1 VETNGTVLKF
11 SDKYILLTHSVLTN
25 IEFELHLKNMLL
37 SQIPIDVAP
46 VISVIAEDFGRI
58 AWNSFLALL
67 PLTLSFFLFNKP
79 RSSMFCWSTYL
90 LLGMSFIVGIK
101 KYNNGNLLEA
111 LQRILMSLWGV
122 RIIFIA
128 IAIGLIIILAIVDRR
143 LRFSFREATPTN
155 RDRSIFWWMGLFLF
169 LAILPNAPYILT
181 DIIHFYEAVRTLD
194 SVWAITLIIVPIY
207 ILFIGVGWLSYV
219 CSLVNIDR
227 YLQKHQLDR
236 YMSVVELSLHLLCA
250 IGIYIGRFLR
260 FNSWSLVTQPKYF
273 LSILPG
279 ELIGKFPVVVIL
291 LTFLIITILYA
302 ICKPIMVKSSL
313 YSH

>member
-1 VETNGTVLKF
+1 M
-11 SDKYILLTHSVLTN
+11 I
-25 IEFELHLKNMLL
+25 L
-37 SQIPIDVAP
+37 SQIPIEIDP
-46 VISVIAEDFGRI
+46 VIRVIAEDLGRI
-58 AWNSFLALL
+58 AWNSFLALV
-67 PLTLSFFLFNKP
+67 PLTLSFFLFDKP
-79 RSSMFCWSTYL
+79 RSWVFCWTTYI

-111 LQRILMSLWGV
+111 LERIVMSLWGV
-122 RIIFIA
+122 RLFFIA
-128 IAIGLIIILAIVDRR
+128 FSIGLIIILAIVDRS
-143 LRFSFREATPTN
+143 LRQN
-155 RDRSIFWWMGLFLF
+155 RNRSIFWWMGLFLF

-181 DIIHFYEAVRTLD
+181 DIIHFYEAVRTLN

-207 ILFIGVGWLSYV
+207 LLFIGGGWFSYV
-219 CSLVNIDR
+219 CSLANIER
-227 YLQKHQLDR
+227 YLQKNYLGR
-236 YMSVVELSLHLLCA
+236 YLIAIEFSLHMLCA

-291 LTFLIITILYA
+291 LTFLIITILFA
-302 ICKPIMVKSSL
+302 ICKPIVAKSSL

>member
-1 VETNGTVLKF
+1 
-11 SDKYILLTHSVLTN
+11 
-25 IEFELHLKNMLL
+25 MLL
-37 SQIPIDVAP
+37 SQIPIAIDP
-46 VISVIAEDFGRI
+46 VVRVIADDLGRI
-58 AWNSFLALL
+58 AWNSFLALV

-79 RSSMFCWSTYL
+79 RSSIFCWSTYI
-90 LLGMSFIVGIK
+90 LLGISFVIGIK

-111 LQRILMSLWGV
+111 LERIVMSLWGV
-122 RIIFIA
+122 RIFFIA
-128 IAIGLIIILAIVDRR
+128 ISVGLIIILAIVDRR
-143 LRFSFREATPTN
+143 LRSN

-207 ILFIGVGWLSYV
+207 IIFIGLGWFCYV
-219 CSLVNIDR
+219 CSLVNIDE
-227 YLQKHQLDR
+227 YLHKYHLDR
-236 YMSVVELSLHLLCA
+236 YTSTIELSLHLLCA
-250 IGIYIGRFLR
+250 IGIYIGRFIR

-279 ELIGKFPVVVIL
+279 ELIGKFPVIVIL

-302 ICKPIMVKSSL
+302 ICKPIIVKSSL